1 MTAITKPIPP
11 ASRRVWPRF
20 SNLKDITL
28 TYEGRGE
35 VFTVHPPDISPAGMF
50 INTPAGFPE
59 GAILKLGFRLAKS
72 DQIVDVRC
80 EVRYCVAGVGVG
92 VEFIGMALAD
102 QHAIAKEIHALAM
115 AFKIRNPGSIKKRAP
130 SHNTGLGKKR

>member
-1 MTAITKPIPP
+1 MTSVTKIISP

-20 SNLKDITL
+20 SNLKEITL

-35 VFTVHPPDISPAGMF
+35 VFAVHPPDISPAGMF
-50 INTPAGFPE
+50 INTPAVFPE
-59 GAILKLGFRLAKS
+59 GAILKLSFRLAKT
-72 DQIVDVRC
+72 DQTVEVRC

-102 QHAIAKEIHALAM
+102 QHAIAKEIRAPGM
-115 AFKIRNPGSIKKRAP
+115 AFKIHDSGPARKRGRLRKANLRKKR
-130 SHNTGLGKKR
+130 